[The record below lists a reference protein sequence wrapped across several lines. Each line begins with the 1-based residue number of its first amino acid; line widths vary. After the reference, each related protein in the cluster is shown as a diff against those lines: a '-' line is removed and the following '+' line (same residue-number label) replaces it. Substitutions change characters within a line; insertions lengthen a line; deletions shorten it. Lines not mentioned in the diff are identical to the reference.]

1 MNNNPLPLPSLP
13 TQETIDSIISY
24 APQPVRP
31 IARKTFAWLKQKLT
45 PFDVPEPGEHS
56 TSVTGADPT
65 DYEEG
70 SSPEIDS
77 GIEDSQKNR
86 YVDGD
91 IKAKPEKGQMSMMF
105 VIDSPKSKPKSNRK
119 LKISK
124 AFVPSV
130 QESRTDTSPP
140 LLISKLSK
148 RTPPFNTR
156 VPTPPSPMKM
166 SAPILAGSE
175 FVLPTKVRIHPEEQA
190 RVAAELKE
198 AIEDNEFFFNRWPT
212 YEDSRI
218 MPPAPPP
225 SSPKM
230 FDGPPVMICPP
241 KTTQAKAS
249 PTPKTLST
257 QNNDRKYASKGK
269 QKQQQQQGEASAMY
283 TRKLTASE
291 TSRRDRIKKQWAD
304 KEERDISKRGR
315 VEGGLEDTVENAM
328 LADMSMFT
336 PTLYG
341 VQLQPSEVV
350 LGWSDRV
357 VRPGDQRVAMK
368 RMEESVRSLAIEGED
383 SDSDDE
389 DEDESF
395 EDVESGIEDGEGGV
409 DRGRGVE
416 SSREKQ
422 EGKRKHCYRK
432 EKPKQKQMEH
442 TQQNSDSEASFRRL
456 PRIRRRSKP
465 MEDVQRADG
474 EPEQPISREKEQ
486 SSDSNLTRSGIQQR
500 PTPRQKRESEE
511 DTDNRLA
518 YGLEDL

>member
-31 IARKTFAWLKQKLT
+31 IARQTFAWLKQKLT

-65 DYEEG
+65 DYGES

-77 GIEDSQKNR
+77 DIEDSKKNR
-86 YVDGD
+86 HVDGD

-105 VIDSPKSKPKSNRK
+105 ALDSPNTKPKSNRK
-119 LKISK
+119 PEISR
-124 AFVPSV
+124 AFVPSAP
-130 QESRTDTSPP
+130 ESRIPP
-140 LLISKLSK
+140 LLISK
-148 RTPPFNTR
+148 RTPPSNTR
-156 VPTPPSPMKM
+156 FPTPPSPMKM

-175 FVLPTKVRIHPEEQA
+175 FVLPTKVRIHPAEQA

-198 AIEDNEFFFNRWPT
+198 AIEDNEFFFKRWPA
-212 YEDSRI
+212 YEDSQI
-218 MPPAPPP
+218 MPPPPT

-230 FDGPPVMICPP
+230 FDGPPAMIYPP
-241 KTTQAKAS
+241 KTTQPKITPTQKA
-249 PTPKTLST
+249 PST
-257 QNNDRKYASKGK
+257 QQNDKKFINKGK
-269 QKQQQQQGEASAMY
+269 HKQQQGEASALY
-283 TRKLTASE
+283 IRKLTASE
-291 TSRRDRIKKQWAD
+291 TSRRERIKKEWAD

-328 LADMSMFT
+328 LADLSMFT
-336 PTLYG
+336 PSLYG
-341 VQLQPSEVV
+341 VQFQPSEVV

-357 VRPGDQRVAMK
+357 VRPGDQRGAMK
-368 RMEESVRSLAIEGED
+368 RIEESVMSLAIEGGD
-383 SDSDDE
+383 SDSDYEDADE
-389 DEDESF
+389 VF
-395 EDVESGIEDGEGGV
+395 EDAESGIEEGEEGRDSV
-409 DRGRGVE
+409 RGVV
-416 SSREKQ
+416 SSRQKQ

-432 EKPKQKQMEH
+432 DKSKQKQMER
-442 TQQNSDSEASFRRL
+442 TQQNSDSEASLRRL

-465 MEDVQRADG
+465 MEDVQRADE

-500 PTPRQKRESEE
+500 PAPRQKRESEE

>member
-13 TQETIDSIISY
+13 TQETFDNIKSY

-31 IARKTFAWLKQKLT
+31 IARKTFTWLKQKLT
-45 PFDVPEPGEHS
+45 PFDIPDPEEHS

-77 GIEDSQKNR
+77 DSEDSQKNR
-86 YVDGD
+86 HVDGD

-119 LKISK
+119 PEISK

-130 QESRTDTSPP
+130 QESRTDISPP

-148 RTPPFNTR
+148 RTPPFNAR

-198 AIEDNEFFFNRWPT
+198 AIEDNGFFFNRWPT

-218 MPPAPPP
+218 VPPDPPP

-230 FDGPPVMICPP
+230 FDGPPAMICPP

-249 PTPKTLST
+249 PTPRTPSTLK
-257 QNNDRKYASKGK
+257 NDKRYNKKGK
-269 QKQQQQQGEASAMY
+269 QKQQQQGEASALY

-291 TSRRDRIKKQWAD
+291 TSRRERIKKQWAD
-304 KEERDISKRGR
+304 KEERNISKRGR

-341 VQLQPSEVV
+341 VQFQPSEVV
-350 LGWSDRV
+350 LEWSDRV
-357 VRPGDQRVAMK
+357 VRPGDQRRAMK
-368 RMEESVRSLAIEGED
+368 GVEESIRSLAIEGED

-395 EDVESGIEDGEGGV
+395 EDAESGIEDGEGGV

-416 SSREKQ
+416 SLREKQ

-432 EKPKQKQMEH
+432 EKSKQKQAERAK
-442 TQQNSDSEASFRRL
+442 QNSDSEASFRRL

-465 MEDVQRADG
+465 MGDVQHADE
-474 EPEQPISREKEQ
+474 EPEQPISRKKEQ

-518 YGLEDL
+518 YGLEEL